1 MNLQLILYLSIIMM
15 KMQYLSINL
24 LLITVL
30 SVLPVSSAVA
40 CQEFYDLID
49 EVTLLRV
56 EFSNCPAGCSLNQL
70 LNEVECLK
78 TEYEKAL
85 TGNASAGRRAI
96 AIAINIKDDAQELR
110 ICIAPV
116 CRDSQS
122 TAANVKH
129 FAQQLRLCLAQT
141 Y

>member
-1 MNLQLILYLSIIMM
+1 MM

-110 ICIAPV
+110 ICIAQDPTNSPV